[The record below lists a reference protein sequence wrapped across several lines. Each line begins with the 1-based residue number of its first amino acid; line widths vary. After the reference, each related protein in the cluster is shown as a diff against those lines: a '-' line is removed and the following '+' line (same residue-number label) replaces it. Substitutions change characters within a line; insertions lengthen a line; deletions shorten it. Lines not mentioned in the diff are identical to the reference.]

1 MRKKLRTPGN
11 TFLVNLAISGDYE
24 DDEDDDENYD
34 DDGGNYDDDK
44 KEDIEV
50 KEPRAIFSL
59 STWLYQVMMRML
71 AMMMMTSMIGFGK
84 YQQNGQNRSAR
95 SGRDWK
101 PEQRKTY
108 CERTITAFISK

>member
-1 MRKKLRTPGN
+1 MHLLSKIN
-11 TFLVNLAISGDYE
+11 HMMESG
-24 DDEDDDENYD
+24 
-34 DDGGNYDDDK
+34 
-44 KEDIEV
+44 
-50 KEPRAIFSL
+50 IFMMTL
-59 STWLYQVMMRML
+59 MMRML
-71 AMMMMTSMIGFGK
+71 MILMMMTLMMMTLMVRMLMRMMMISLIGFGK

>member
-1 MRKKLRTPGN
+1 MHLLSKIN
-11 TFLVNLAISGDYE
+11 HMMESG
-24 DDEDDDENYD
+24 
-34 DDGGNYDDDK
+34 
-44 KEDIEV
+44 
-50 KEPRAIFSL
+50 IFMMTL
-59 STWLYQVMMRML
+59 MMVMMMM
-71 AMMMMTSMIGFGK
+71 MMMMTSMIGFGK